1 MFAMP
6 YLKNALGGLGRS
18 LTDIALESLQKPV
31 RWWKIALYAAM
42 FVLPGGSLAVLFFAW
57 AERRRQRAVPAGE
70 PCPARAG
77 KTPACR
83 AATPHARRSA
93 GRNDE

>member
-1 MFAMP
+1 MP

-57 AERRRQRAVPAGE
+57 SERRRQKRDTRTAE
-70 PCPARAG
+70 PCAACAG
-77 KTPACR
+77 KAPACR
-83 AATPHARRSA
+83 AATPVARRSA

>member
-1 MFAMP
+1 MP

-18 LTDIALESLQKPV
+18 LTDIALEPLQKPV

-57 AERRRQRAVPAGE
+57 AQRRQREVHRGD
-70 PCPARAG
+70 PCQARTV

-83 AATPHARRSA
+83 AATPTARRSA
-93 GRNDE
+93 ARNDE